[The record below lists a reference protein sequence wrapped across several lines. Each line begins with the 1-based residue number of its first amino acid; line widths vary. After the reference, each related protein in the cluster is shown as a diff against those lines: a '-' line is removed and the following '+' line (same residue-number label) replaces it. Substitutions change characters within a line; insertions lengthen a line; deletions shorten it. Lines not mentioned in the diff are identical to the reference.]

1 MLASRAFD
9 LVDKVRTTMKYPN
22 SIPLW
27 HASEELFPGNALSQV
42 VLSSAGT
49 KWKDVVLEQKHD
61 FLGIELADVMFK
73 RHVVVINIGHSVNW
87 EFKKEGRFR
96 RGVQEKKTVSFF
108 PNCQPFF
115 ARVKL
120 KRGGFWGFFR
130 LGL

>member
-73 RHVVVINIGHSVNW
+73 RHVVVINIGHSVTW

-96 RGVQEKKTVSFF
+96 RGGLRKKMPFLF
-108 PNCQPFF
+108 PNLR
-115 ARVKL
+115 AS
-120 KRGGFWGFFR
+120 
-130 LGL
+130 

>member
-96 RGVQEKKTVSFF
+96 RGPREKNAVSFF
-108 PNCQPFF
+108 PNLLPFF
-115 ARVKL
+115 CRRQLETEVFVAV
-120 KRGGFWGFFR
+120 
-130 LGL
+130 